1 MANHSSSKKAIRQ
14 IERRTEVNR
23 SRVSRVR
30 TYVKKA
36 EVALGMHKQNPV
48 TQQEAMDS
56 VLKAESE
63 LMRAAARGVMH
74 KKTASRKVS
83 RMVKRAKALA
93 AAV

>member
-23 SRVSRVR
+23 SRISRVR

-36 EVALGMHKQNPV
+36 EVALGMHKQAPV
-48 TQQEAMDS
+48 TQQDAMDS

-63 LMRAAARGVMH
+63 LMRAASRGVIH

-83 RMVKRAKALA
+83 RLVKRAKALA
-93 AAV
+93 ATV